1 MYLFLSSY
9 IILKEKGKF
18 LNVLNNH
25 SCYFSGILT
34 NNLMIYQRLKALL
47 FPERKKNI
55 LSPPSMNKKKSLPL
69 FNGISGP
76 DDQLQ
81 RQWLNFTSPAAS
93 TASKFHSFLHT
104 NLNVLLVN
112 HRSILRRLS
121 TLQQFT
127 HLFFSSL
134 FTHIRKNEL
143 AAPPSK
149 SHSCHGRRNRIR
161 PIPTHESRSS
171 G

>member
-1 MYLFLSSY
+1 
-9 IILKEKGKF
+9 
-18 LNVLNNH
+18 
-25 SCYFSGILT
+25 
-34 NNLMIYQRLKALL
+34 
-47 FPERKKNI
+47 
-55 LSPPSMNKKKSLPL
+55 MNKKKSMPL

-143 AAPPSK
+143 AARLPNHTAVMAGETGSVQFLHTRVDPLGN
-149 SHSCHGRRNRIR
+149 HGFLSTDNYAHN
-161 PIPTHESRSS
+161 PISRD
-171 G
+171 